1 MPRTIR
7 SRIRE
12 TNPEAVAPE
21 VTPAPKVP
29 QKVTVTA
36 RKSFFVGNAII
47 QAGETTQVTE
57 EIHARLVAKGLI

>member
-7 SRIRE
+7 GRIRE

-21 VTPAPKVP
+21 SPPEPKGP

-36 RKSFFVGNAII
+36 KKSFFVGNAIVQI
-47 QAGETTQVTE
+47 GESAQVSP
-57 EIHARLVAKGLI
+57 EIRDRLIAKGLI